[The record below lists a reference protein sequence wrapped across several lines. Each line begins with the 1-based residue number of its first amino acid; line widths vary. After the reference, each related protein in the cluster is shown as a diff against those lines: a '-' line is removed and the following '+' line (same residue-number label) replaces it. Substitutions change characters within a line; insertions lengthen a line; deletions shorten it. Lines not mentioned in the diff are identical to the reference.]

1 MLKKGDTVRFVSAV
15 GGGTVSRFDEKKGLV
30 YVEDEDGFEIPVLER
45 ECVVVPKV
53 NPATNFPTK
62 DFGSK
67 KIIADEPVTL
77 PTGNIA
83 HRATSA
89 AFDAASALGQETL
102 SSLLQSAQRQVEI
115 FETDGGDHLQVV
127 LAFLPV
133 DIKNLQT
140 CDYEAI
146 LINDSN
152 YFLMYSVVVGELNQQ
167 RSVAQGVLEP
177 NMQEQLTLLTNADLN
192 DWENIQVHALAYKLG
207 KSFSAQPVIDRKL
220 HITPLKFYKLHS
232 FTSSDYFDDKAMVFN
247 LTEEEKPA
255 MPEIKPEEIKKAML
269 QKEPAPARPVL
280 REKTPKGSELI
291 EVDLHI
297 HELVDSTV
305 GLTNADM
312 LQLQLDKF
320 HAVIAENSRRK
331 GQKIVFIHGKG
342 EGVLRSEIMK
352 ALKTRYKTFYVQD
365 ASFREYGFGATMI
378 VIR

>member
-1 MLKKGDTVRFVSAV
+1 MLKKGDTVRFVNAV

-30 YVEDEDGFEIPVLER
+30 YVEDDDGFEIPVLER

-62 DFGSK
+62 DFSSK
-67 KIIADEPVTL
+67 KESAAEPVSA
-77 PTGNIA
+77 PAGAGA

-89 AFDAASALGQETL
+89 AFDAASALEQETL
-102 SSLLQSAQRQVEI
+102 SSMLQSAQQQVERY
-115 FETDGGDHLQVV
+115 EVDGGDSLKVV

-133 DIKNLQT
+133 DIKNLQRS
-140 CDYEAI
+140 DYEAI

-152 YFLMYSVVVGELNQQ
+152 YFLMYSIVTGEQNQQ
-167 RSVAQGVLEP
+167 RPLTQGVLEP
-177 NMQEQLTLLTNADLN
+177 NMQEQLTMLGNSDLN
-192 DWENIQVHALAYKLG
+192 DWEHVRVQALAYKIG
-207 KSFSAQPVIDRKL
+207 KNFTPQPVIDCKL
-220 HITPLKFYKLHS
+220 QLTPLKFYKLHS
-232 FTSSDYFDDKAMVFN
+232 FTDTDYFDEKAMVFE
-247 LTEEEKPA
+247 LTSDTKNE
-255 MPEIKPEEIKKAML
+255 MPDIDPQELRKAML
-269 QKEPAPARPVL
+269 EKEPAPKKVVL
-280 REKTPKGSELI
+280 REKMPNGSELI

-378 VIR
+378 VIH

>member
-192 DWENIQVHALAYKLG
+192 DWENIQVQALAYKLG

-232 FTSSDYFDDKAMVFN
+232 FTSTDYFDDKAMVFN

-280 REKTPKGSELI
+280 REKTPKGSELV

>member
-115 FETDGGDHLQVV
+115 FEADGGDHLQVV

-192 DWENIQVHALAYKLG
+192 DWENIQVQALAYKLG

>member
-1 MLKKGDTVRFVSAV
+1 MLKKGDTVRFVNAV

-30 YVEDEDGFEIPVLER
+30 YIEDEDGFEIPVLER

-53 NPATNFPTK
+53 NPSTNFPTR

-67 KIIADEPVTL
+67 KETTSGPEES
-77 PTGNIA
+77 GKSSGA

-89 AFDAASALGQETL
+89 AFDAASALEQETL

-115 FETDGGDHLQVV
+115 YETDGGDTLQVA

-133 DIKNLQT
+133 DVKNLQSS
-140 CDYEAI
+140 DYEVI

-152 YFLMYSVVVGELNQQ
+152 YFLMYSVVVGEPQHE
-167 RSVAQGVLEP
+167 RSVVQGVLEP
-177 NMQEQLTLLTNADLN
+177 TMQEQLTVLTNADLN
-192 DWENIQVHALAYKLG
+192 DWEHIRVQALAYKVG
-207 KSFSAQPVIDRKL
+207 KTFQPQPVIDKKL
-220 HITPLKFYKLHS
+220 QITPLKFYKLHS
-232 FTSSDYFDDKAMVFN
+232 FTENDYFDDKAMVYV
-247 LTEEEKPA
+247 LTTEEKME
-255 MPEIKPEEIKKAML
+255 MPEINPEELKKAML
-269 QKEPAPARPVL
+269 QKEAAPVKLLR

-297 HELVDSTV
+297 HELVDSTT
-305 GLTNADM
+305 GLSNADM
-312 LQLQLDKF
+312 LQLQMDKF

-352 ALKTRYKTFYVQD
+352 SLKTRYKTFYVQD

>member
-192 DWENIQVHALAYKLG
+192 DWENIQVQALAYKLG

>member
-1 MLKKGDTVRFVSAV
+1 MLKKGDTVRFVNAV
-15 GGGTVSRFDEKKGLV
+15 GGGVVSRFDEKKGLV
-30 YVEDEDGFEIPVLER
+30 YIEDEDGFEIPVLER

-53 NPATNFPTK
+53 NPATNFPAK
-62 DFGSK
+62 DFSSK
-67 KIIADEPVTL
+67 KEILPEPGE
-77 PTGNIA
+77 PEQSSGA
-83 HRATSA
+83 HRARSA
-89 AFDAASALGQETL
+89 AFDAASALEQETL
-102 SSLLQSAQRQVEI
+102 SSLLQSAQRQVELY
-115 FETDGGDHLQVV
+115 ETGGGDTLQIA

-133 DIKNLQT
+133 DIKNLQSS
-140 CDYEAI
+140 DYEAI

-152 YFLMYSVVVGELNQQ
+152 YFLMYSVLVGEPGLQ

-177 NMQEQLTLLTNADLN
+177 NMQEQLVVLGNADLN
-192 DWENIQVHALAYKLG
+192 EWENIRVQALAYKIG
-207 KSFSAQPVIDRKL
+207 KSFMSQPVVDRKL

-232 FTSSDYFDDKAMVFN
+232 FTANDYFDEKAMVFL
-247 LTEEEKPA
+247 LTADAE
-255 MPEIKPEEIKKAML
+255 MPPIDPEEIKKAML
-269 QKEPAPARPVL
+269 QKQTVPAGPVR

-297 HELVDSTV
+297 HELVDSTA
-305 GLTNADM
+305 GLSNADM
-312 LQLQLDKF
+312 LQLQMDKF